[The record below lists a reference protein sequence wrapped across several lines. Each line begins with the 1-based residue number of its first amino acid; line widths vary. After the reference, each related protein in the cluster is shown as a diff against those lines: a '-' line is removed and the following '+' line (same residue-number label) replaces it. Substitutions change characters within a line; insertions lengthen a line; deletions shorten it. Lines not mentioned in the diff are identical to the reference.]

1 MSEGYG
7 NGNGNGRLPVDS
19 CQLSAN
25 SDNRK
30 PTTDNQE
37 LPPQNLE
44 AERWLLSALMIDN
57 EKFPEVLQEV
67 SPEDF
72 YRSAHEIYFRAM
84 VAIYERGD
92 PVDPIS
98 LAEELTRRDQFKQL
112 GGDDFLCAITTAAP
126 HAANCLYHAKVVRQK
141 SIARQSIQISH
152 DHTRAVYSQM
162 FTPGEALERTINRLS
177 SLCEGQEPD
186 ENDGIRDF
194 PAPPGEA
201 AYHGVMGQIVREI
214 EPYTEASSAAILFQL
229 LAGFGSMVGGRPHW
243 IHEADTHRLNLF
255 VCLVG
260 NTADGRKGTSWG
272 YPRRIL
278 TSIDPT
284 WENRIAVGI
293 NSGPGLIEQVADEE
307 TTRTG
312 SFLRGI
318 PDKRLFMHESEFTR
332 LLAIFQRD
340 TETLGMVLRQAW
352 ETDHLAAL
360 SKKNPVR
367 ASGAHVSV
375 NAHVTPD
382 DLHSNLSLND
392 IANGLGNRFLWV
404 CTKKSK
410 DLKRQ
415 VFFPW
420 RRLDAKIEQLRDA
433 LEGIN
438 HWDDTPMGRSA
449 TAQEFWEEQLDV
461 LRKRRPGHIGAI
473 MARGPAQ
480 VMRLAAIYAA
490 ADKVK
495 MIGIAHL
502 EAAHELWAYCVRSID
517 FIFGD
522 RLGDPDAERLLAALE
537 EAGTEGLSQTRIQR
551 KVFGNHKDADGLN
564 ILLRRMVR
572 SGLIRRERRRLNN
585 SGPAAWMWFLD
596 TPPAANS
603 ANSANS
609 SPEIEVKP
617 F

>member
-1 MSEGYG
+1 MSAGYG
-7 NGNGNGRLPVDS
+7 NGNGNGNGQATAVGL
-19 CQLSAN
+19 A
-25 SDNRK
+25 
-30 PTTDNQE
+30 QE

-44 AERWLLSALMIDN
+44 AERWLLSGLLIDN
-57 EKFPEVLQEV
+57 EKFPEVLQHV
-67 SPEDF
+67 SADDF
-72 YRSAHEIYFRAM
+72 YRDAHQIYFRAM
-84 VAIYERGD
+84 TTLYERGD

-98 LAEELTRRDQFKQL
+98 LMEELSRRDQFQAT
-112 GGDDFLCAITTAAP
+112 GGDDFLCAVTTAAP
-126 HAANCLYHAKVVRQK
+126 HAANCVYHAKVVRQK
-141 SIARQSIQISH
+141 SISRQSIQISN
-152 DHTRAVYSQM
+152 DHTRAVYSQL
-162 FTPGEALERTINRLS
+162 FTAGEALERTINRLS

-201 AYHGVMGQIVREI
+201 AFHGVMGQIVREI
-214 EPYTEASSAAILFQL
+214 EPYTEASSAAMLFQL
-229 LAGFGSMVGGRPHW
+229 LVGFGSMVGRRPHW
-243 IHEADTHRLNLF
+243 VHEADTHRLNLF
-255 VCLVG
+255 LCLVG

-293 NSGPGLIEQVADEE
+293 NSGPALIEQVADEE

-318 PDKRLFMHESEFTR
+318 PDKRLFLHESEFTR

-340 TETLGMVLRQAW
+340 SETLGMVLRQAW
-352 ETDHLAAL
+352 ETDQLAAL

-375 NAHVTPD
+375 NAHVTPE

-420 RRLDAKIEQLRDA
+420 RRMDAKIEQLRDA
-433 LEGIN
+433 LQGIN

-461 LRKRRPGHIGAI
+461 LRKRRPGLLGAI
-473 MARGPAQ
+473 LARGPAQ
-480 VMRLAAIYAA
+480 VMRLAGIYAA
-490 ADKVK
+490 ADMVK
-495 MIGIAHL
+495 MIEIVHL
-502 EAAHELWAYCVRSID
+502 QAAIELWHYCMRSID
-517 FIFGD
+517 FIFGE
-522 RLGDPDAERLLAALE
+522 RLGDPDAERLLAAI
-537 EAGTEGLSQTRIQR
+537 EAAGPEGLSQTTIYRR
-551 KVFGNHKDADGLN
+551 VFGAHKDRETLN

-572 SGLIRRERRRLNN
+572 SGLIRREFRK
-585 SGPAAWMWFLD
+585 SQTGGHDASMWYLD
-596 TPPAANS
+596 TPPPAPS
-603 ANSANS
+603 APSA
-609 SPEIEVKP
+609 PFDQEIEVKS

>member
-1 MSEGYG
+1 VIQGYG
-7 NGNGNGRLPVDS
+7 NGNGNGNGQATVAALEH
-19 CQLSAN
+19 
-25 SDNRK
+25 
-30 PTTDNQE
+30 E

-44 AERWLLSALMIDN
+44 AERWLLSALLIDN
-57 EKFPEVLQEV
+57 DKFPEVLQQV

-84 VAIYERGD
+84 TAIYERGD
-92 PVDPIS
+92 PVDPVS
-98 LAEELTRRDQFKQL
+98 LGEELTRRDQFKQL
-112 GGDDFLCAITTAAP
+112 GGDDFLCEITTAAP
-126 HAANCLYHAKVVRQK
+126 HAANVLYHAKVVRQK
-141 SIARQSIQISH
+141 SIARQSIEISH
-152 DHTRAVYSQM
+152 DHTRAVYSQL
-162 FTPGEALERTINRLS
+162 FTAGEALERTITRLS

-229 LAGFGSMVGGRPHW
+229 LAGFGSMVGCRPHW
-243 IHEADTHRLNLF
+243 VHEADTHRLNLY

-293 NSGPGLIEQVADEE
+293 NSGPALIEQVADEE

-318 PDKRLFMHESEFTR
+318 PDKRLFLHESEFTR

-340 TETLGMVLRQAW
+340 SETLGMVLRQAW

-410 DLKRQ
+410 DLRRQ

-449 TAQEFWEEQLDV
+449 TAQECWEEQLDV
-461 LRKRRPGHIGAI
+461 LRKRRPGLLGAI
-473 MARGPAQ
+473 LARGPAQ

-495 MIGIAHL
+495 MIEIAHL

-537 EAGTEGLSQTRIQR
+537 AAGPEGLSQTRIQR
-551 KVFGNHKDADGLN
+551 QVFGNHKDADGLN

-572 SGLIRRERRRLNN
+572 SGLIRRESFKPKNGGRVA
-585 SGPAAWMWFLD
+585 SMWYVD
-596 TPPAANS
+596 TPPTASIANY
-603 ANSANS
+603 ANIA
-609 SPEIEVKP
+609 PEIEVKP

>member
-1 MSEGYG
+1 MSER
-7 NGNGNGRLPVDS
+7 NGNGNGQAIAVGL
-19 CQLSAN
+19 AN
-25 SDNRK
+25 
-30 PTTDNQE
+30 E

-44 AERWLLSALMIDN
+44 AERWLLSALLIDN
-57 EKFPEVLQEV
+57 EKFPEVLQHV
-67 SPEDF
+67 SADDF
-72 YRSAHEIYFRAM
+72 YRDAHQIYFRAM

-98 LAEELTRRDQFKQL
+98 VTEELTRRDQFKEI
-112 GGDDFLCAITTAAP
+112 GGDDFLYEITTAAP
-126 HAANCLYHAKVVRQK
+126 HAANCIYHAKVVRQK

-152 DHTRAVYSQM
+152 DHTRAIYSQL
-162 FTPGEALERTINRLS
+162 FTAGEALERTINRLS
-177 SLCEGQEPD
+177 SLCEGQEPE

-201 AYHGVMGQIVREI
+201 AFHGVMGQIVREI
-214 EPYTEASSAAILFQL
+214 EPYTEASSAAMLFQL
-229 LAGFGSMVGGRPHW
+229 LCGFGSLVGRRPHW
-243 IHEADTHRLNLF
+243 VHEADTHRLNLY

-278 TSIDPT
+278 TSVDPT

-318 PDKRLFMHESEFTR
+318 PDKRLFLHESEFTR
-332 LLAIFQRD
+332 LLAIFARD
-340 TETLGMVLRQAW
+340 SETLGMVLRQAW

-375 NAHVTPD
+375 NAHVTPE
-382 DLHSNLSLND
+382 DLHSNLKLTD

-404 CTKKSK
+404 CTKKSQ
-410 DLKRQ
+410 DLRRQ
-415 VFFPW
+415 VVFPW
-420 RRLDAKIEQLRDA
+420 RRMDAKIEQLRDA
-433 LEGIN
+433 LEGIS

-449 TAQEFWEEQLDV
+449 TAQEFWEEQLGA
-461 LRKRRPGHIGAI
+461 LRKPRPGLLGAI
-473 MARGPAQ
+473 LARGPAQ
-480 VMRLAAIYAA
+480 VMRLAGIYAA
-490 ADKVK
+490 ADLTK
-495 MIGIAHL
+495 MIEIVHL
-502 EAAHELWAYCVRSID
+502 RAALELWHYCVRSID
-517 FIFGD
+517 FVFGD
-522 RLGDPDAERLLAALE
+522 RLGDPDAEQLLAALE
-537 EAGTEGLSQTRIQR
+537 AADPEGLSQTTIYR
-551 KVFGNHKDADGLN
+551 KIFGSHKDADSLN

-572 SGLIRRERRRLNN
+572 SGLIRRDPGDKKG
-585 SGPAAWMWFLD
+585 SGPAASMWYLD
-596 TPPAANS
+596 TPPPADCAHS
-603 ANSANS
+603 AHS